1 MSVITT
7 IKRALA
13 DLRAVPF
20 GEATI
25 VGTGFSG
32 HAYRDTTLTF
42 QQIRAMRKHPVVKF
56 CLQFLKMPLAR
67 VSVTPQ
73 CDDDIIR
80 ALVQEAYEP
89 VLNNYMRM
97 GANSLDYGFQAFEV
111 IWAYRNISAEVNGA
125 TVERMMV
132 VPGAFKQLRPE
143 DVVLLVDERNEFKG
157 IEYRNANGSA
167 VTLSKE
173 KSLLVTNR
181 YEDGNLY
188 GISELEAVKKPW
200 SRQDNTETFMMRY
213 LEGKADPTPVV
224 RFDSNGVYQTAA
236 GVKVDTRE
244 EAYNLGKNIRQGRP
258 VALPATSDEKGNFLW
273 DIKYLESADRVQL
286 FRAAME
292 YHDTAMMRA
301 LLVPERSLTQA
312 EASGSYSMAE
322 AHGGFLVERQEEVI
336 DMVVNALNE
345 QNLPALMAYNFGAA
359 KYNIEMKA
367 GGLTTEDKA
376 LATTVITQLLAG
388 GVLSDDQKE
397 WLEKKTGVPFS
408 KEAAIPESPAAA
420 PVPALSDCKCGKEH
434 RRLSSLGWR
443 PARAW
448 EGSIKLGAL
457 DSFLNS
463 WLIKT
468 EAVLLNVIAKQQD
481 KYTRKLESLLSNN
494 RTTAAKLAAVKG
506 LELAYQME
514 YRTTLYNSIA
524 ELMEQTAQWACEELK
539 VRYQGLTPTAIG
551 WARTQADAT
560 WYKHDGDLRSAL
572 NFAVTDAISRGKTDK
587 DILWSTSEVWQ
598 LWTSPSNGEALGRL
612 GQMALVIASQGV
624 NRGREVARETY
635 DDSDEAEEN
644 PIVAVQR
651 SEVLDK
657 VVCRYCHDVLDEKIV
672 DIKDPAYEEYFLVEP
687 HYGCRGVNVFIR
699 KSERAEFR
707 NDPEYQF
714 KKPTDA
720 QLENWTKEKRK

>member
-1 MSVITT
+1 
-7 IKRALA
+7 
-13 DLRAVPF
+13 
-20 GEATI
+20 
-25 VGTGFSG
+25 
-32 HAYRDTTLTF
+32 
-42 QQIRAMRKHPVVKF
+42 
-56 CLQFLKMPLAR
+56 
-67 VSVTPQ
+67 
-73 CDDDIIR
+73 
-80 ALVQEAYEP
+80 
-89 VLNNYMRM
+89 
-97 GANSLDYGFQAFEV
+97 
-111 IWAYRNISAEVNGA
+111 
-125 TVERMMV
+125 
-132 VPGAFKQLRPE
+132 
-143 DVVLLVDERNEFKG
+143 
-157 IEYRNANGSA
+157 
-167 VTLSKE
+167 
-173 KSLLVTNR
+173 
-181 YEDGNLY
+181 
-188 GISELEAVKKPW
+188 
-200 SRQDNTETFMMRY
+200 
-213 LEGKADPTPVV
+213 
-224 RFDSNGVYQTAA
+224 
-236 GVKVDTRE
+236 
-244 EAYNLGKNIRQGRP
+244 
-258 VALPATSDEKGNFLW
+258 
-273 DIKYLESADRVQL
+273 
-286 FRAAME
+286 
-292 YHDTAMMRA
+292 
-301 LLVPERSLTQA
+301 
-312 EASGSYSMAE
+312 
-322 AHGGFLVERQEEVI
+322 
-336 DMVVNALNE
+336 
-345 QNLPALMAYNFGAA
+345 
-359 KYNIEMKA
+359 
-367 GGLTTEDKA
+367 
-376 LATTVITQLLAG
+376 
-388 GVLSDDQKE
+388 
-397 WLEKKTGVPFS
+397 
-408 KEAAIPESPAAA
+408 
-420 PVPALSDCKCGKEH
+420 
-434 RRLSSLGWR
+434 
-443 PARAW
+443 
-448 EGSIKLGAL
+448 
-457 DSFLNS
+457 
-463 WLIKT
+463 
-468 EAVLLNVIAKQQD
+468 VLLNVIAKQQD